1 MPTIVTRGA
10 ASAKALGFTQS
21 TQYRISRSLRFR
33 SSASAYLNRTP
44 GSATNR
50 TTWTYSCWAKLGLLN
65 NYGGF
70 FAAGSNNSV
79 FMYDINGNI
88 QYYEYNGTS
97 VTSQLITT
105 QVFRDP
111 SAWYHIV
118 LTVDTT
124 QATASNRTKLYI
136 NGSQVTAFSTATYPS
151 QNATTYINSTVIHYI
166 GYAAFTGR
174 YFDGYLTEVNF
185 IDGQALSPS
194 SFGQNNPATGVWE
207 PIRYGGSYGTN
218 GFYLNF
224 SDNSAATAAAIG
236 KDYSGNGNNWTP
248 NNISVTAG
256 TTYDSMIDVPT
267 PYDDGSTNRGNYCVL
282 NPLTAGATGCAN
294 GNLTLNFNSNSVLST
309 FGVSSGKWYYET
321 TLTTQISDQQVVGLS
336 VNGFVITT
344 PVGNDVYSWGII
356 IQGNVSNGQAY
367 HNGITTNT
375 GVTYAPGDVA
385 MVAFDMA
392 TGRIWFGKN
401 GTWLNSGNPAAG
413 TSPIYSNL
421 SAPAYPTLSN
431 RVTSGGVLNANFGQ
445 RPFAYTPP
453 SGFQALNTFNL
464 AAPTTVAGN
473 VYMNATTYTGTGSAL
488 TVTNA
493 GLTQPDMVWT
503 KKRSSAT
510 DSNNIITDSVRGI
523 PNILITN
530 ATSSESAIGTEG
542 VQSFT
547 SSGFTLGARTS
558 TTGDNFNANG
568 STYVAWQWRAANGS
582 NVTNTT
588 GTLTSTVSANTT
600 AGFSIVTYTGTGSVG
615 TIGHGLG
622 AVPKMIIVKARSL
635 SGRNWSVYSSV
646 LGPTYVT
653 WLNLTSASSNS
664 GRTGYWN
671 DTSPTSTVFTVGTD
685 NDTNANTYTY
695 VAYCWAEVDG
705 FSKFGSYTG
714 NGSADGPFVYCGF
727 RPRWIMVKNY
737 SSAGN
742 GWAIRDTARDTYN
755 VANQTLIANSTAAE
769 ATALYNIDIVSNGFK
784 IRDTGT
790 DSNGSG
796 TSYIFAA
803 FAENPFKYALA
814 R

>member
-1 MPTIVTRGA
+1 MELFDARNTNTEQTGILFWNDDTLV
-10 ASAKALGFTQS
+10 
-21 TQYRISRSLRFR
+21 FR
-33 SSASAYLNRTP
+33 METGGTAYDL
-44 GSATNR
+44 
-50 TTWTYSCWAKLGLLN
+50 K
-65 NYGGF
+65 
-70 FAAGSNNSV
+70 
-79 FMYDINGNI
+79 
-88 QYYEYNGTS
+88 
-97 VTSQLITT
+97 TT

-118 LTVDTT
+118 LAMDTT
-124 QATASNRTKLYI
+124 QATASNRTKLYV
-136 NGSQVTAFSTATYPS
+136 NGSQVTAFSTASYFT
-151 QNATTYINSTVIHYI
+151 QNADTYINSTNAHDL
-166 GYAAFTGR
+166 GR
-174 YFDGYLTEVNF
+174 FGSGANYLDGYMTEINF
-185 IDGQALSPS
+185 IDGQQLTPA

-224 SDNSAATAAAIG
+224 SDNSSNTATTIG

-248 NNISVTAG
+248 NNISVTSG
-256 TTYDSMIDVPT
+256 VTYDSMIDTPT

-309 FGVSSGKWYYET
+309 FGVTSGKWYYET
-321 TLTTQISDQQVVGLS
+321 TLTTQITDQQVVGLS

-356 IQGNVSNGQAY
+356 IQSNVSNGLAY
-367 HNGITTNT
+367 HNGTTTST
-375 GVTYAPGDVA
+375 GVTYTAGDVA

-401 GTWLNSGNPAAG
+401 GTWLNSGNPATG
-413 TSPIYSNL
+413 TNPIYSNL

-431 RVTSGGVLNANFGQ
+431 RVNTGGVLNANFGQ

-464 AAPTTVAGN
+464 AAPTIVAGN

-530 ATSSESAIGTEG
+530 AVNTEAAIGTEG

-558 TTGDNFNANG
+558 ATGDNFNANG
-568 STYVAWQWRAANGS
+568 STYVGWQWRAGAGTTASNTSGS
-582 NVTNTT
+582 I
-588 GTLTSTVSANTT
+588 TSTVSVNTT
-600 AGFSIVTYTGTGSVG
+600 AGFSIVTYTGTGANATV
-615 TIGHGLG
+615 GHGLG
-622 AVPKMIIVKARSL
+622 VAPSFMIIKR
-635 SGRNWSVYSSV
+635 RNQAEDWSVYHSS
-646 LGPTYVT
+646 LGATQKIFLDLTNAASADATMWNNTAPT
-653 WLNLTSASSNS
+653 TS
-664 GRTGYWN
+664 
-671 DTSPTSTVFTVGTD
+671 VFSVGT
-685 NDTNANTYTY
+685 NTATNASTGTY
-695 VAYCWAEVDG
+695 VAYCWAAVAG
-705 FSKFGSYTG
+705 FSAFGSYTG
-714 NGSADGPFVYCGF
+714 NASADGPFVFCGF
-727 RPRWIMVKNY
+727 RPRWVLFRASNLG
-737 SSAGN
+737 SAEN
-742 GWAIRDTARDTYN
+742 WYILDTSRNTYN
-755 VANQTLIANSTAAE
+755 AANLGLFPNLNNAEGGTGVVA
-769 ATALYNIDIVSNGFK
+769 DILSNGFK
-784 IRDTGT
+784 VRD
-790 DSNGSG
+790 SG
-796 TSYIFAA
+796 TPLNASGTTYIYAA